1 MQEYLPVSELVE
13 EVLDKTGYREMLQSE
28 KSIESESRLENI
40 EEFLSVTKS
49 FEKQSEDEDKSLV
62 AFLTDLA
69 LIADIDSLDKEENK
83 NAEKVVLMTMHGAKG
98 LEYPVVF
105 IIGMEENVFP
115 HSRSM
120 GDEEEMEEERRLA
133 YVGIT
138 RAEQKLYLTSARYRT
153 LYGRASY
160 NNPSRF
166 IAEISE
172 EITEELSEK
181 AGFSI
186 GAAHQS
192 KCTPARR
199 AAVNKTCL

>member
-1 MQEYLPVSELVE
+1 
-13 EVLDKTGYREMLQSE
+13 
-28 KSIESESRLENI
+28 
-40 EEFLSVTKS
+40 
-49 FEKQSEDEDKSLV
+49 
-62 AFLTDLA
+62 
-69 LIADIDSLDKEENK
+69 
-83 NAEKVVLMTMHGAKG
+83 MTMHGAKG

-120 GDEEEMEEERRLA
+120 GDDEEMEEERRLA

-166 IAEISE
+166 IGEISE
-172 EITEELSEK
+172 DITEELSEK

-186 GAAHQS
+186 GS
-192 KCTPARR
+192 NSPGRKCSTCRR
-199 AAVNKTCL
+199 SAVKKPVYKQVVERRWDGMLATKRVHKKWGMAWLSA